1 MDSQTENLVEKIE
14 NALKNPTS
22 FEFCNCSCGISIP
35 TASPSIS
42 MARSS
47 HLPLPLSIFLLS
59 FLFFFFFLCL
69 SCNALS
75 PDRKSNFPSSDR
87 TLLSLQRRRDQQ
99 ISNCGEKVSALQCSQ
114 TPKCR
119 WCRSDVIDDT
129 CFTRAEALRL
139 PQQVFSC
146 D

>member
-1 MDSQTENLVEKIE
+1 MER
-14 NALKNPTS
+14 
-22 FEFCNCSCGISIP
+22 
-35 TASPSIS
+35 
-42 MARSS
+42 RSS
-47 HLPLPLSIFLLS
+47 HFPSPFSIFLLS
-59 FLFFFFFLCL
+59 FLFFFFFFI

-75 PDRKSNFPSSDR
+75 PDRKFNSPSSYR
-87 TLLSLQRRRDQQ
+87 TLSSLQRRRDQQ

>member
-1 MDSQTENLVEKIE
+1 
-14 NALKNPTS
+14 
-22 FEFCNCSCGISIP
+22 
-35 TASPSIS
+35 

-139 PQQVFSC
+139 PQQICCFPAVGHGFTSYLLISMYMVAGLRGRDTKSFKDQYC
-146 D
+146 ADCL